1 MTRRMSAMFLALV
14 MVSLIMVGCARQPK
28 PDVALMEFPGV
39 KWNSTPEE
47 VIKSLKLT
55 DEQIM
60 ENEMKIPNEGEAT
73 VYDVWNLTITDW
85 EFMDS
90 KVVGGHFQFVR
101 YPGHDFGLMRVQLY
115 LADDTDMNAVRT
127 KMVEVYG
134 EGTTEPTPNYYF
146 WEGKLESSESTIKRR
161 ENGFPHFWYA
171 TTKGTEVLTDAA
183 TERYV
188 EYAANSDAAVSRD
201 VAIEYLDV
209 VPSVSVTCTTW
220 NLSADLLEKS
230 NTPNPHVTHNTII
243 FAANQMVHNLQQ
255 FEE

>member
-14 MVSLIMVGCARQPK
+14 MVSLIMVGCVRQPK

-47 VIKSLKLT
+47 VITALKLT

-90 KVVGGHFQFVR
+90 KVVGGHFQFIR
-101 YPGHDFGLMRVQLY
+101 YPGNDFGLMRIQLY

-127 KMVEVYG
+127 
-134 EGTTEPTPNYYF
+134 
-146 WEGKLESSESTIKRR
+146 
-161 ENGFPHFWYA
+161 
-171 TTKGTEVLTDAA
+171 
-183 TERYV
+183 
-188 EYAANSDAAVSRD
+188 
-201 VAIEYLDV
+201 
-209 VPSVSVTCTTW
+209 
-220 NLSADLLEKS
+220 
-230 NTPNPHVTHNTII
+230 
-243 FAANQMVHNLQQ
+243 
-255 FEE
+255 